1 MFRINPGE
9 FKHTIEISNGNN
21 KTTIGAKS
29 IASPVVCGDSVTT
42 NNLVVGRANDTNGI
56 KHISYGTTTCDGSGN
71 TSVVL
76 HGVSGGSNCAFFL
89 TNADIS
95 ISYAHIEGSQI
106 SGNTVYA
113 NLDRAL
119 NSGQIIKIAWVKFEW

>member
-1 MFRINPGE
+1 MQA
-9 FKHTIEISNGNN
+9 ISRLYVGGTYAEN
-21 KTTIGAKS
+21 S
-29 IASPVVCGDSVTT
+29 ISKITCGT
-42 NNLVVGRANDTNGI
+42 A
-56 KHISYGTTTCDGSGN
+56 TCYGSGN

-76 HGVSGGSNCAFFL
+76 NGVSGGSNCAFFL

-119 NSGQIIKIAWVKFEW
+119 NSGQTIKIAWVKFEW

>member
-1 MFRINPGE
+1 MC
-9 FKHTIEISNGNN
+9 T
-21 KTTIGAKS
+21 
-29 IASPVVCGDSVTT
+29 
-42 NNLVVGRANDTNGI
+42 
-56 KHISYGTTTCDGSGN
+56 GTGN
-71 TSVVL
+71 TSLVVD
-76 HGVSGGSNCAFFL
+76 GAIGGDKCAFVL
-89 TNADIS
+89 TNADTS